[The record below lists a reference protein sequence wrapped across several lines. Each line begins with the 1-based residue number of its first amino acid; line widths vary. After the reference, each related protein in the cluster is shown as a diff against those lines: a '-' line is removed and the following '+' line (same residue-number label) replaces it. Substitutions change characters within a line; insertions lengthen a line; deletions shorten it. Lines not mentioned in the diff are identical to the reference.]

1 MVNKK
6 YSKSPLNSINYIPHT
21 FFYSKN
27 LSVMKKLYYSTAAF
41 AAFVILVAANRSTEH
56 PYGLKTGTPAI
67 QSISALAFGPEGI
80 LFIGDSKSAT
90 VFAVDTKDK
99 TLVEKAAA
107 VEIKNIDQKI
117 AAALGTEAKN
127 IRIQDIAVNPL
138 SKKIYFAVQSSDGT
152 PVLLTL
158 EGDKVQAVNL
168 KEIPFSNMPI
178 ANVPGEDAKDR
189 GGRPLR
195 DQTISDLHYADGSV
209 MLSGLSNQEFGSTFR
224 KIAFPFLDK
233 QEQASL
239 EIYHAAHG
247 KYETNAPI
255 RTFTTAEL
263 NGKKYLVASYTCT
276 PLVLF
281 PLDELKPG
289 KHVKGRTVGEFG
301 AGNSPI
307 DMVTLKKDGNSY
319 LFMANS
325 NRPVMRISYKNI
337 ETYEGTLTEPVKESY
352 ATAGVNFVSLPT
364 VNVLQMD
371 KLDETQVIVL
381 QRRANGDLDLW
392 TARGDRWM

>member
-1 MVNKK
+1 
-6 YSKSPLNSINYIPHT
+6 
-21 FFYSKN
+21 
-27 LSVMKKLYYSTAAF
+27 MKKLYYSLTACAAF
-41 AAFVILVAANRSTEH
+41 FILVAANKSTSN
-56 PYGLKTGTPAI
+56 PYGLKMGTPSV
-67 QSISALAFGPEGI
+67 QSINALAFGPDGI

-90 VFAVDTKDK
+90 VFAIDTKDK
-99 TLVEKAAA
+99 TVVEKATA
-107 VEIKNIDQKI
+107 VEIKNVDQKI
-117 AAALGTEAKN
+117 AAALGTEVKN
-127 IRIQDIAVNPL
+127 IRIVDIAVNPL
-138 SKKIYFAVQSSDGT
+138 SKKIYCAVQNSDGT

-158 EGDKVQAVNL
+158 EGSKVSAVSMKDIL
-168 KEIPFSNMPI
+168 YSNVSI
-178 ANVPGEDAKDR
+178 ANVPGEEAKDR

-195 DQTISDLHYADGSV
+195 DQVISDIGYSDGSV
-209 MLSGLSNQEFGSTFR
+209 LVSGLSNQEFGSTFR
-224 KIAFPFLDK
+224 KIAFPFTDK

-247 KYETNAPI
+247 RFETNSPI

-289 KHVKGRTVGEFG
+289 THVKGRTVAEFG

-307 DMVTLKKDGNSY
+307 DMITLKKNGSSY

-325 NRPVMRISYKNI
+325 NRPVMRINYKNI
-337 ETYEGTLTEPVKESY
+337 ETYEGTLTDPIKESY
-352 ATAGVNFVSLPT
+352 ATAGVTFVTLPT

-371 KLDETQVIVL
+371 KLDDTQVIVL

-392 TARGDRWM
+392 TANGDRWI

>member
-1 MVNKK
+1 
-6 YSKSPLNSINYIPHT
+6 
-21 FFYSKN
+21 
-27 LSVMKKLYYSTAAF
+27 MKKLYYTVAACG
-41 AAFVILVAANRSTEH
+41 AFVLLIAANRSTKH
-56 PYGLKTGTPAI
+56 PYGLKTGTPAV
-67 QSISALAFGPEGI
+67 QSISALAFGPDGI

-90 VFAVDTKDK
+90 VFAIDTKDK
-99 TLVEKAAA
+99 TVVEKAVA

-117 AAALGTEAKN
+117 AAVLGTEAKN
-127 IRIQDIAVNPL
+127 IQIKDIAVNPL
-138 SKKIYFAVQSSDGT
+138 SKKIYCAVQTSDGT
-152 PVLLTL
+152 PVLFTL
-158 EGDKVQAVNL
+158 EGDKVQAVSL
-168 KEIPFSNMPI
+168 KEIPFSNISI
-178 ANVPGEDAKDR
+178 ANVPGEEAKDR

-195 DQTISDLHYADGSV
+195 EQTISDLNYAYGSV
-209 MLSGLSNQEFGSTFR
+209 MLSGISNQEFGSTFR
-224 KIAFPFLDK
+224 KIAFPFSDK

-247 KYETNAPI
+247 RYETNSPI

-289 KHVKGRTVGEFG
+289 THVKGRTVGEFG

-307 DMVTLKKDGNSY
+307 DMITLKKDANSF
-319 LFMANS
+319 LFMANT
-325 NRPVMRISYKNI
+325 NRPVMRINYKNI
-337 ETYEGTLTEPVKESY
+337 ETYEGTLTEPIKESY
-352 ATAGVNFVSLPT
+352 GTAGVNFVTLPT

-371 KLDETQVIVL
+371 KLDETQVVVL

-392 TARGDRWM
+392 TAKTDRWI

>member
-1 MVNKK
+1 MRK
-6 YSKSPLNSINYIPHT
+6 L
-21 FFYSKN
+21 FY
-27 LSVMKKLYYSTAAF
+27 LITVCAAF
-41 AAFVILVAANRSTEH
+41 IVLIAANKSSNN
-56 PYGLKTGTPAI
+56 PYGLKRGPAHI
-67 QSISALAFGPEGI
+67 QSISAIAFGQDGI
-80 LFIGDSKSAT
+80 LFIGDSKSGSIVAI
-90 VFAVDTKDK
+90 DTKDK
-99 TLVEKAAA
+99 TATEKAAA

-127 IRIQDIAVNPL
+127 IQIKDIAVNPI
-138 SKKIYFAVQSSDGT
+138 SKKIYCAVHNADGT
-152 PVLLTL
+152 PVLLTI
-158 EGDKVQAVNL
+158 EGEKIQAVNL
-168 KEIPFSNMPI
+168 KDIMHSAISI

-195 DQTISDLHYADGSV
+195 EQSISDLTYADGSV
-209 MLSGLSNQEFGSTFR
+209 LLSGLSNQEFGSTFR
-224 KIAFPFLDK
+224 KIAFPFSDK
-233 QEQASL
+233 QEQSSL

-247 KYETNAPI
+247 RYETNSPI

-301 AGNSPI
+301 AGNSPL

-325 NRPVMRISYKNI
+325 SRPVMRISYKNI
-337 ETYEGTLTEPVKESY
+337 EAYEGTLTEPIKESY
-352 ATAGVNFVSLPT
+352 ATAGVNFINLPT

-371 KLDETQVIVL
+371 KLDDTQVVVL
-381 QRRANGDLDLW
+381 QRKPNGDLDLW
-392 TARGDRWM
+392 TARADRWI

>member
-1 MVNKK
+1 
-6 YSKSPLNSINYIPHT
+6 
-21 FFYSKN
+21 
-27 LSVMKKLYYSTAAF
+27 MKKLYYAIAACAAF
-41 AAFVILVAANRSTEH
+41 TILVAANRSTH
-56 PYGLKTGTPAI
+56 NPYGLKRGTPAV
-67 QSISALAFGPEGI
+67 QSINALAFGPDGI

-90 VFAVDTKDK
+90 VFAIDTKDK
-99 TLVEKAAA
+99 TVVEKSAA
-107 VEIKNIDQKI
+107 VEIKTVDQKI
-117 AAALGTEAKN
+117 AAVLGTEAKN

-138 SKKIYFAVQSSDGT
+138 SKKIYCAVQTADGT

-158 EGDKVQAVNL
+158 EANKISAVSL
-168 KEIPFSNMPI
+168 RDILYSNISI
-178 ANVPGEDAKDR
+178 ANVPGADAKDR

-195 DQTISDLHYADGSV
+195 EQVISDLSYADGSV
-209 MLSGLSNQEFGSTFR
+209 MLSGISNQEFGSTFR
-224 KIAFPFLDK
+224 KIAFPFNDK

-247 KYETNAPI
+247 RYETNAPI

-289 KHVKGRTVGEFG
+289 THVKGRTVGEFG

-325 NRPVMRISYKNI
+325 NRPVVRVNYKKI
-337 ETYEGTLTEPVKESY
+337 ESFEGSLTEPIKESY
-352 ATAGVNFVSLPT
+352 HSGGVDFVTLPT

-371 KLDETQVIVL
+371 KLDDSQVIVL
-381 QRRANGDLDLW
+381 QRKANGDLDLW
-392 TARGDRWM
+392 TASGDRWI